1 MKLNQILS
9 YGELCKEL
17 GVKAQSGIKIQRQI
31 NDLQQSY
38 DIEVIA
44 DEGKRNKYI
53 IHEIYSEEMR
63 QFIKNLNAPLQQ
75 LKFEAKLFEAAIK
88 SSTHNLILSKTELL
102 KLFSEI
108 NDNFSFSFNWEN
120 LKLINEEF
128 VYMSGISKIVYKIL
142 EQWTMRKIES
152 MNNRAI
158 FFKRDCFRLYKRINI
173 GNGNYVIKKV
183 NVPIDSSLE
192 QQCQIIWSEE
202 VSKLNKKYVDKT
214 GKLLWMPEEVWRDFE
229 KGVNERIKKY
239 GYDSLKKVMSLSPPN
254 KEYMIN
260 ELRKLYSQIDNLSE
274 IQEKA
279 QEKVLSTTQLDDYS
293 LEQKKNF
300 IKYNMVDNP
309 PCWFRNLI
317 YHGGNDEN
325 NN

>member
-9 YGELCKEL
+9 YSELCKEV
-17 GVKAQSGIKIQRQI
+17 GVKPQSSSKMRKQI

-38 DIEVIA
+38 DIEIIT

-88 SSTHNLILSKTELL
+88 SPTHNLILSKTELL

-120 LKLINEEF
+120 LRLINEEF
-128 VYMSGISKIVYKIL
+128 VYMSGMSKIVYNIL
-142 EQWTMRKIES
+142 EKWTMRKIES

-183 NVPIDSSLE
+183 NVPTDSSLE

-229 KGVNERIKKY
+229 KRVNERIKKY
-239 GYDSLKKVMSLSPPN
+239 GYDSLKKVMSLSPPS

-279 QEKVLSTTQLDDYS
+279 QNKVLTTTQLDDYS
-293 LEQKKNF
+293 LDQKKNF

-309 PCWFRNLI
+309 PCLFRNLI
-317 YHGGNDEN
+317 YHGGNNEN